1 MRLFA
6 SLICTA
12 ALGLAVPGYAQQ
24 SDTSDLSLGQPAGE
38 PRPGEMYVKEETGDW
53 SVRCVKQAEGKEPC
67 HLFQL
72 MFQANGNAVAEIQ
85 LFALPPGQQA
95 VAGANIMTPLETLL
109 QRQLT
114 ISIDGQTGKI
124 YPYSFCNKEGCMARL
139 GFTAADLLAFERGS
153 VATLTIFALA
163 APDQPIQ
170 AQLSL
175 NGFIKGYDRLL
186 EGL

>member
-1 MRLFA
+1 MRLIT

-12 ALGLAVPGYAQQ
+12 VLGLAGPGYAQQ
-24 SDTSDLSLGQPAGE
+24 NDTGDLSLGQPAGE

-53 SVRCVKQAEGKEPC
+53 SVRCVKQAEGPEPC
-67 HLFQL
+67 HLYQR
-72 MFQANGNAVAEIQ
+72 MFQADGNAVAEIR

-95 VAGANIMTPLETLL
+95 LAGANIMTPLETLL

-114 ISIDGQTGKI
+114 ISIDGQTGKV
-124 YPYSFCNKEGCMARL
+124 YPFSFCTKEGCISRL

-153 VATLTIFALA
+153 IATLTIFALA

-186 EGL
+186 DGL